1 MKSVRI
7 RIYSGPHIPRIRSE
21 YWEILN
27 ISIYSARMRK
37 NADQNNSEHGHFSRS
52 AIHSLGI
59 KTKKYSNN
67 NYSLKNPVETAIKKH
82 EQHPTSMDKI
92 FEKNSSLHVK

>member
-1 MKSVRI
+1 
-7 RIYSGPHIPRIRSE
+7 
-21 YWEILN
+21 
-27 ISIYSARMRK
+27 MRK

-82 EQHPTSMDKI
+82 GQHPSINLVKEKI
-92 FEKNSSLHVK
+92 TNNESFYFLLNE